1 MIVLIGCGSV
11 CATLAGAHSGIW
23 QVAIVWGIGVCLAIY
38 STAEA
43 SGAHLNPAITLAFTL
58 VRPQDHGMTW
68 KKAGLY
74 VAAQFAGAIACAV
87 VNLVVFWGTF
97 KAFERKHNIV
107 RGEKMSILTASAF
120 GEYFPNPGLN
130 SEYGG
135 ASYDQDDVT
144 PLHAMMV
151 EAWGTFILAFVIF
164 GVTNDK
170 NNGSWQPPVLIGSTV
185 SIPGRASGCAQT
197 DPPPPRGSPI
207 WPPPPADS
215 SPSWPQQAFRAAW
228 RGAPGRGAP
237 WAGCRDRPVPLGGPV
252 EASRGCSGGGL
263 PRGCSARTSGGRPV
277 RSPQPRRA
285 VLLFLYAPITQ
296 AGWNPARDFGPRLVA
311 ACAGWGS
318 VAIPGPEGGF
328 WVYIVGPC
336 IGAPLGAALAEKV
349 LWRDVQKAKADG
361 ASEADTVEVDKP

>member
-1 MIVLIGCGSV
+1 MEDRSELARALFAEAVGTGMIVLIGCGSV

-170 NNGSWQPPVLIGSTV
+170 NKGSWQPPVLIGSTV
-185 SIPGRASGCAQT
+185 SI
-197 DPPPPRGSPI
+197 
-207 WPPPPADS
+207 
-215 SPSWPQQAFRAAW
+215 
-228 RGAPGRGAP
+228 
-237 WAGCRDRPVPLGGPV
+237 
-252 EASRGCSGGGL
+252 
-263 PRGCSARTSGGRPV
+263 
-277 RSPQPRRA
+277 
-285 VLLFLYAPITQ
+285 LLFLYAPITQ